1 MFSKPTVHGHTS
13 CHVMV
18 YLILTIDLCPV
29 LDEHLAH
36 TFMTFFTSYYER
48 GDFVLSKLMYEDK
61 NN

>member
-18 YLILTIDLCPV
+18 YLILMIDLCPV

-36 TFMTFFTSYYER
+36 ILMACLTTYQDR
-48 GDFVLSKLMYEDK
+48 GGFVLSKLMYDDE

>member
-1 MFSKPTVHGHTS
+1 MSSKPTVHGHTS

-18 YLILTIDLCPV
+18 YLILMIDLCPV

-36 TFMTFFTSYYER
+36 IFMAFLTTYYER
-48 GDFVLSKLMYEDK
+48 GDFVLSKLMYDDK